1 MVTNYLEG
9 QLRRDVPGSWTDNRL
24 LQSQHNDGVTYVA
37 INALMTAIRSS
48 TVQINRKR
56 KPIAFD
62 SEGVSRVVKSLP
74 TPGSKGDSKKHV
86 PFDDEKNPLVRLI
99 NRPNPTETIN
109 EILAQLVQQIMLT
122 GSGLLWMNVD
132 SLTLPRE
139 LYVLPTALCQA
150 QPPSPAYPYGYW
162 RVTSYY
168 PAGAFGLLPY
178 PGAGGGVPIDARN
191 IMRFKQPHPL
201 WRWDALSPLTAGA
214 VQLTILE
221 AIDQARQSA
230 MESGLTSDMFITAMG
245 QSQEQMNA
253 WMEILKQ
260 NNMGKRNHR
269 KTVALGGESSEKG
282 DVKVQFPNSSIKD
295 MDFSQGWDQM
305 SGFCL
310 SLFGVPKAVAN
321 FTDASSYAQLF
332 AALKQFHTLTL
343 VPLAQWLSQWLTR
356 HLCQDCFGEEFS
368 IQIDVPAID
377 DADMA
382 EKKRGTNLSNG
393 LLMYN
398 EARAQEGLSPVE
410 GGDDLIASV
419 FVQVQTAKAMAAAQP
434 QPAPAAPGQPAPA
447 PGDPNAAPPA
457 PGEQPA
463 PAEGEQQPDSTAAP
477 GESLPTDP
485 LSSLTGEGREPGS
498 ESLPDETGTGD
509 AGDETTSTQ
518 DAVTNAA
525 LSALGVTSDKGDG
538 ASGSDDSPIPQ
549 NRIAKA
555 YLANGNGHHLKAAV
569 PVTKPG
575 SGAVKLPAE
584 HQEGQKFQGP
594 SGKWF
599 VIKNKRAVPTSAPG
613 ASESLPSPTSRNGQG
628 TAAPTQPVAPAPD
641 LDSQAK
647 SFLGG
652 KPSMKLLAT
661 GSGKTRV
668 HEITDGAS
676 LKAYYADGGK
686 LPTPVLESA
695 AKAVP
700 ASTPAAQKV
709 FATVDEWVEHHTEKH
724 MRKVA
729 AHFGVS
735 TEKAYFILRAAI
747 QQVADHAAKT
757 GKQVGIAIKHNGKT
771 VGIGPKKP
779 APDASTPTASEP
791 VAPSHP
797 GVKKLTDAV
806 NSSPGLSEQQKQTYH
821 AAIARVTATM
831 PTAAHDLIAKHLK
844 TAVFHPDA
852 KAVGPAA
859 INAVLASAP
868 NASES
873 EKKRF
878 RDNAKGLLDGS
889 ETAGGMYNA
898 QSGRLDADGHFDAG
912 KNTGRHGSPGVSQP
926 HQIYAHEL
934 GHTLDGPKRQFS
946 TSPAWKEAFGSE
958 IGHDLKNQSEAPL
971 SRYGGTDPVEG
982 FAEFS
987 RLVYGSDV
995 PHAQIAKDF
1004 PKATAYYKSQGLW
1017 PDKDRAGNAGAMPEV
1032 FDKKVPLAPDGSHAD
1047 TLLKTPPKTAP
1058 TKAAPS
1064 TSSKPTAS
1072 PVTAPSQPPKPTP
1085 TPARNPSGAPSIP
1098 KPDNPSGK
1106 GSLPP
1111 RPESQSAPAPA
1122 PAPKRGLVGRAAD
1135 HALKFLGTPAEQRLA
1150 KRRIAS
1156 RSITKA
1162 IDGVSYGC
1170 VMLPMPADI
1179 TAACLEHIARIDD
1192 RDMIEPEGEPHVTLL
1207 YGLTDPD
1214 PQPVA
1219 DILESHPPVPLAFGA
1234 FSLFT
1239 SAEHDVLKVDVESL
1253 PLRRLHGQ
1261 LASLPHESSYPDYRP
1276 HLTIA
1281 YLKPGTG
1288 AYYAALF
1295 DTFPIPHGTA
1305 TEAVYSDAD
1314 EEQTTIPFAGGTVT
1328 KAAMS
1333 AYSDATGGALIAP
1346 AAQTPL
1352 VPSVRGKKRKRRP
1365 LAAVC
1370 KAVLDELD
1378 GDASAP
1384 VPELPP
1390 DLASVLA
1397 SLTEPALPLPSE

>member
-1 MVTNYLEG
+1 MPDSAPDDEPKRKRTRRKSGGANDPRPVASVDMATGYLEG
-9 QLRRDVPGSWTDNRL
+9 QLRRDNPGSWTADRL
-24 LQSQHNDGVTYVA
+24 NQSQHNDGVTYVA
-37 INALMTAIRSS
+37 INALMTAVRSS

-62 SEGVSRVVKSLP
+62 SEGISRVVKSLP

-109 EILAQLVQQIMLT
+109 ELLAQLVQQIMLT
-122 GSGLLWMNVD
+122 GSGLMWMNVD

-221 AIDQARQSA
+221 AIDTARQSA
-230 MESGLTSDMFITAMG
+230 MESGLTADMFITAMG

-282 DVKVQFPNSSIKD
+282 DVKVQFPNNSIKD

-382 EKKRGTNLSNG
+382 EKKRNTNLSNG

-410 GGDDLIASV
+410 GGDDLITSV

-434 QPAPAAPGQPAPA
+434 QPAPAAPGQPAPT

-457 PGEQPA
+457 Q
-463 PAEGEQQPDSTAAP
+463 GEQQPDSTAAP

-485 LSSLTGEGREPGS
+485 LSSLTGEGREPDS
-498 ESLPDETGTGD
+498 ESLPDETNAQD
-509 AGDETTSTQ
+509 AGDETSSTQ

-525 LSALGVTSDKGDG
+525 LSALGITSDKGDG
-538 ASGSDDSPIPQ
+538 ASESDDSPIPQ

-555 YLANGNGHHLKAAV
+555 YLANGNGYANGNGNWHYLKAAV

-575 SGAVKLPAE
+575 GAAKPKTPAGTPNPGVDAHK
-584 HQEGQKFQGP
+584 HQEGEKWQGP
-594 SGKWF
+594 SGHWF
-599 VIKNKRAVPTSAPG
+599 TIKNKRAIPISAPG
-613 ASESLPSPTSRNGQG
+613 SSESLPSPPSREQED
-628 TAAPTQPVAPAPD
+628 AAAKQAISSKLGKSSASIPD
-641 LDSQAK
+641 LDAQAK
-647 SFLGG
+647 AFLNGR
-652 KPSMKLLAT
+652 PSQKLLAT

-668 HEITDGAS
+668 HEIKDGAS

-686 LPTPVLESA
+686 LPTPVLATA
-695 AKAVP
+695 AKSIP
-700 ASTPAAQKV
+700 TSTPAAQKAL
-709 FATVDEWVEHHTEKH
+709 ATVDEWAEKQAS
-724 MRKVA
+724 KYADDVA
-729 AHFGVS
+729 AHFLIS
-735 TEKAYFILRAAI
+735 SRRAHEILTAAMK
-747 QQVADHAAKT
+747 QVAAHAAKT
-757 GKQVGIAIKHNGKT
+757 GKTAGISIKLNGKT
-771 VGIGPKKP
+771 VGIGPKKTP
-779 APDASTPTASEP
+779 AP
-791 VAPSHP
+791 
-797 GVKKLTDAV
+797 
-806 NSSPGLSEQQKQTYH
+806 
-821 AAIARVTATM
+821 
-831 PTAAHDLIAKHLK
+831 
-844 TAVFHPDA
+844 
-852 KAVGPAA
+852 
-859 INAVLASAP
+859 
-868 NASES
+868 
-873 EKKRF
+873 
-878 RDNAKGLLDGS
+878 
-889 ETAGGMYNA
+889 
-898 QSGRLDADGHFDAG
+898 
-912 KNTGRHGSPGVSQP
+912 
-926 HQIYAHEL
+926 
-934 GHTLDGPKRQFS
+934 
-946 TSPAWKEAFGSE
+946 
-958 IGHDLKNQSEAPL
+958 
-971 SRYGGTDPVEG
+971 
-982 FAEFS
+982 
-987 RLVYGSDV
+987 
-995 PHAQIAKDF
+995 
-1004 PKATAYYKSQGLW
+1004 
-1017 PDKDRAGNAGAMPEV
+1017 
-1032 FDKKVPLAPDGSHAD
+1032 
-1047 TLLKTPPKTAP
+1047 
-1058 TKAAPS
+1058 
-1064 TSSKPTAS
+1064 
-1072 PVTAPSQPPKPTP
+1072 APSQPPKPTP
-1085 TPARNPSGAPSIP
+1085 TLPPSRTAAGPSLP
-1098 KPDNPSGK
+1098 KPANPSGK
-1106 GSLPP
+1106 GSLPS
-1111 RPESQSAPAPA
+1111 RPE
-1122 PAPKRGLVGRAAD
+1122 PKATPVTPSRGVLGRAAD

-1156 RSITKA
+1156 RSITKG

-1170 VMLPMPADI
+1170 VMLPMPADV
-1179 TAACLEHIARIDD
+1179 TAACLEYIARIDD

-1219 DILESHPPVPLAFGA
+1219 DILETHPPVPLAFGA

-1239 SAEHDVLKVDVESL
+1239 SPEHDVLKVDVESL

-1261 LASLPHESSYPDYRP
+1261 LASLPHESSYPNYKP
-1276 HLTIA
+1276 HLTIG

-1295 DTFPIPHGTA
+1295 GSFSIPHGIA
-1305 TEAVYSDAD
+1305 TEAIYSDAD
-1314 EEQTTIPFAGGTVT
+1314 HEETTIPFAGSTVT

-1333 AYSDATGGALIAP
+1333 AYSDSTGGALIAP

-1352 VPSVRGKKRKRRP
+1352 VPSVRGKKKKRRP
-1365 LAAVC
+1365 LATLC
-1370 KAVLDELD
+1370 KSILAELD
-1378 GDASAP
+1378 GDETAP
-1384 VPELPP
+1384 VPELLPE
-1390 DLASVLA
+1390 LTAVLS
-1397 SLTEPALPLPSE
+1397 SLTGSVFASATD